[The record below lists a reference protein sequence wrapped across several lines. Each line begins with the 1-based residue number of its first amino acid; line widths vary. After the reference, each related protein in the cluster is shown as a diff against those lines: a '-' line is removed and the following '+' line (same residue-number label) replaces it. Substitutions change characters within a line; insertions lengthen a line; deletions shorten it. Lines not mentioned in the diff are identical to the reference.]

1 MKSFQ
6 EAVTARRTIYKLGRN
21 IPVLQSQIMAAV
33 ERMVKDTPSAFNMQS
48 ARVVVTMLDH
58 HENVWE
64 ITREELR
71 KIVPPAQFAA
81 TNAKMDGFAAAYGTI
96 LFFESSNMIRAM
108 QEQFPAYK
116 DNFPTWAMQANGMLQ
131 FAVWT
136 ALEDLGLGVNLQHY
150 NPLIDEPIRKIF
162 DLDDSWDLVA
172 QMVFGEKLEDP
183 PAPPKVPTGTRVK
196 TFREIY

>member
-6 EAVTARRTIYKLGRN
+6 EAVTARRSIYKLGRN

-33 ERMVKDTPSAFNMQS
+33 ERMVKDTPSPFNMQS

-58 HENVWE
+58 HENVWH
-64 ITREELR
+64 ITKGELKKTLPADR
-71 KIVPPAQFAA
+71 FAVLEKKI
-81 TNAKMDGFAAAYGTI
+81 DGFAAAYGTI

-108 QEQFPAYK
+108 QEQFPEYK
-116 DNFPTWAMQANGMLQ
+116 NNFPTWAMQANGMLQ
-131 FAVWT
+131 FAIWT

-150 NPLIDEPIRKIF
+150 NPLIDEDIRKIF